1 MNAEELR
8 RKGDAAFRAKKFDE
22 AIALYTE
29 ASPALRQKRA
39 GISGWSV
46 QREQGFGCRHM
57 LLMQRLGLGAKGW
70 GSGPEW

>member
-8 RKGDAAFRAKKFDE
+8 RKGDAAFKAKKFDE

-29 ASPALRQKRA
+29 ASPALGQKRA

-46 QREQGFGCRHM
+46 HCRAE
-57 LLMQRLGLGAKGW
+57 GA
-70 GSGPEW
+70 GSWE